1 MENIMSMVR
10 FNPNYLLEKK
20 LLPSFAILQRHSV
33 GEPSE
38 KFLLDLNL
46 RETVFCL
53 DFFTSPQNILFYHEL
68 FSLISSICW
77 LFSCIL
83 MLYSAFG
90 SDELNGNVQTRY
102 YIVSVIFLRLCTP
115 SGTSFFLA
123 PRERLSDSKNVIF
136 IFHIRIFQRCIAAV
150 FKLYNNCGQT
160 QVKH

>member
-1 MENIMSMVR
+1 MS
-10 FNPNYLLEKK
+10 
-20 LLPSFAILQRHSV
+20 SFAILQRHSV

-102 YIVSVIFLRLCTP
+102 YIVSVIFLRLFTP
-115 SGTSFFLA
+115 LRDFFLSGSK
-123 PRERLSDSKNVIF
+123 REAVRQQQHDFYLLRQNFPTLHCNVLFDYF
-136 IFHIRIFQRCIAAV
+136 IEKLLFL
-150 FKLYNNCGQT
+150 KLYNNHSQT

>member
-1 MENIMSMVR
+1 MS
-10 FNPNYLLEKK
+10 
-20 LLPSFAILQRHSV
+20 SFAILQRHSV

-77 LFSCIL
+77 FFSCIL

-102 YIVSVIFLRLCTP
+102 YIVSVIFLRLFTP
-115 SGTSFFLA
+115 LRDFFLSGSK
-123 PRERLSDSKNVIF
+123 REAVRQQQHDFYLSRQNFSNVAL
-136 IFHIRIFQRCIAAV
+136 HC
-150 FKLYNNCGQT
+150 L
-160 QVKH
+160 

>member
-1 MENIMSMVR
+1 MENIMAMAR

-20 LLPSFAILQRHSV
+20 LLSSFAILQRHSV

-53 DFFTSPQNILFYHEL
+53 DFFTSPQNILFYHEQC
-68 FSLISSICW
+68 SLISSICW
-77 LFSCIL
+77 SFSCVL
-83 MLYSAFG
+83 MLYFAFG
-90 SDELNGNVQTRY
+90 SDELNDNVQTRY

-123 PRERLSDSKNVIF
+123 PRERLSDSNNMISIF
-136 IFHIRIFQRCIAAV
+136 RVRIFQRFIAISVAYR
-150 FKLYNNCGQT
+150 LYT
-160 QVKH
+160 I